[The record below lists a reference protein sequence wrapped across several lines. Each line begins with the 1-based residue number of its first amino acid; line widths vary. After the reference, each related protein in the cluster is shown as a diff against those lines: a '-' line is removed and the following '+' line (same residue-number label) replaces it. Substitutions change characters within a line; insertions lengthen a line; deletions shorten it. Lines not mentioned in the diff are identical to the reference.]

1 MISKSDN
8 FIDFLKSNFNKRFQF
23 SLHEPIFS
31 GREKEYLNNVI
42 DSTFVSSSGEFLN
55 LFEKSIAEYTTSRK
69 AITCINGTAALH
81 ISLLVAGVNAGD
93 EVLTQALS
101 FVATSNAISYLNAKP
116 IFIDVDIDTMGM
128 SPVALSD
135 FLEENAILTESGT
148 FNKKTRKKISACV
161 PMHTFGLMC
170 RIDEIKKICNRW
182 NIILIEDAAEA
193 LGSKYNN
200 IHSGKF
206 GLLSS
211 FSFNG
216 NKIITSGGGGC
227 IITQDDKIF
236 KKAKHLITTAKI
248 SKNWEFVHNKIG
260 FNYRMPNINA
270 ALGLAQVEQIN
281 QKIKAKEKLYNF
293 YNEILPTLGLN
304 LSKIP
309 ENTFWNY
316 WLMSIQLENE
326 REKESFLENCNKNN
340 VFVRPIWKLLFKLKM
355 YRDCQRDS
363 QKNAQILEET
373 IVNIPSNLEI

>member
-1 MISKSDN
+1 M
-8 FIDFLKSNFNKRFQF
+8 
-23 SLHEPIFS
+23 
-31 GREKEYLNNVI
+31 
-42 DSTFVSSSGEFLN
+42 
-55 LFEKSIAEYTTSRK
+55 LFR
-69 AITCINGTAALH
+69 
-81 ISLLVAGVNAGD
+81 
-93 EVLTQALS
+93 
-101 FVATSNAISYLNAKP
+101 
-116 IFIDVDIDTMGM
+116 
-128 SPVALSD
+128 
-135 FLEENAILTESGT
+135 
-148 FNKKTRKKISACV
+148 
-161 PMHTFGLMC
+161 
-170 RIDEIKKICNRW
+170 